1 LRDFAGVMPIGLR
14 DAGALERG
22 TKLCNMT
29 TSSNTITFDQNG
41 GNKAF
46 TINAEKGFSITK
58 QTSNFFS
65 YTIDGNTV
73 TVSVPAKTL
82 STKLSGDIWILGCNE
97 TQKVK
102 VIQQTL
108 TGINIQKQSE
118 IHVMPNPVSNQQ
130 LLSITIPDNLKSI
143 RGIFMDLNG
152 KVIDETTLYSGKNAY
167 RLNFTK
173 GMYILN
179 ITSPE
184 LNYRTK
190 IVVN

>member
-1 LRDFAGVMPIGLR
+1 
-14 DAGALERG
+14 
-22 TKLCNMT
+22 
-29 TSSNTITFDQNG
+29 
-41 GNKAF
+41 
-46 TINAEKGFSITK
+46 
-58 QTSNFFS
+58 
-65 YTIDGNTV
+65 
-73 TVSVPAKTL
+73 
-82 STKLSGDIWILGCNE
+82 
-97 TQKVK
+97 
-102 VIQQTL
+102 
-108 TGINIQKQSE
+108 
-118 IHVMPNPVSNQQ
+118 MPNPVSNQQ